1 MKIFG
6 IPIFPE
12 QASTFAKDVDALY
25 FFIFAVSAFFAVV
38 VAIGVIYFGIR
49 YHKTHDGEIGARI
62 EGTLRNQFGVGRD
75 GTQLGLLRAD
85 WSIR

>member
-38 VAIGVIYFGIR
+38 VR
-49 YHKTHDGEIGARI
+49 WR
-62 EGTLRNQFGVGRD
+62 
-75 GTQLGLLRAD
+75 
-85 WSIR
+85 